1 MPKPTF
7 FNLPDDKRQTLID
20 IAIDEFAE
28 HDYKNVSISRFVR
41 RAGIAKGS
49 FYQYFEDKKDL
60 YLHLISMSLQEKTRF
75 FEQNPAPDPA
85 AGFFDFLRWTYEIG
99 TRFEFSNPKLAKLG
113 YRAVYGD
120 APLPAETLA
129 AARDGSLTFFR
140 HQVDLAIGRGEL
152 SADTDTEAA
161 AFLFNSVYMNLG
173 DYLIR
178 KMDIDPEILIDD
190 LSPLDTPE
198 AKAFF
203 NSILTLLEKGM
214 ASPG

>member
-7 FNLPDDKRQTLID
+7 FNLPDEKRQPLID

-60 YLHLISMSLQEKTRF
+60 YLHLISMTMQEKTRF
-75 FEQNPAPDPA
+75 FEQNPPPDPA
-85 AGFFDFLRWTYEIG
+85 AGIFDFLRWTYENG
-99 TRFEFSNPKLAKLG
+99 TRFEFSNPKLAKIG
-113 YRAVYGD
+113 YRAIYGD
-120 APLPAETLA
+120 APLPTETLA
-129 AARDGSLTFFR
+129 AARDGSITFFR
-140 HQVDLAIGRGEL
+140 HQVEQAIQRGDLADG
-152 SADTDTEAA
+152 TDPEAA

-178 KMDIDPEILIDD
+178 KTGINPEILIEDR
-190 LSPLDTPE
+190 SPLDTPE
-198 AKAFF
+198 ARDFF
-203 NSILTLLEKGM
+203 NNILALLENGM